1 MAQEKKLNN
10 ESNIFL
16 TLNRSH
22 LGVCSSYCCFG
33 EFAMS
38 ITTLKLVAFVSEAW
52 NSLIS
57 SFSVFWS
64 KGSMDACLV
73 ERQAYRYRETMRHI
87 PYVHNGTTLSL
98 AFEEYDF
105 SKSILDFSWGTQLVH
120 FFFFLLVG
128 CCLRFLFLFFSSPY
142 CVILLQI
149 FSGHQLWEVCHQQG
163 CLQRSWLEKQ
173 SKARNQGQVW
183 GEVCPMFISPFEKWK
198 VLLKNVSRPLLVM
211 VLAMS
216 GLMFCI
222 FTMPVFEFLKP
233 SRSICVWYFICR
245 MFCQFCNSSSKIPP
259 AFKLL

>member
-105 SKSILDFSWGTQLVH
+105 SKSILDFS
-120 FFFFLLVG
+120 
-128 CCLRFLFLFFSSPY
+128 
-142 CVILLQI
+142 
-149 FSGHQLWEVCHQQG
+149 
-163 CLQRSWLEKQ
+163 
-173 SKARNQGQVW
+173 
-183 GEVCPMFISPFEKWK
+183 
-198 VLLKNVSRPLLVM
+198 
-211 VLAMS
+211 
-216 GLMFCI
+216 
-222 FTMPVFEFLKP
+222 
-233 SRSICVWYFICR
+233 
-245 MFCQFCNSSSKIPP
+245 
-259 AFKLL
+259 